1 MNPSF
6 RKRNKPINKNAKNLP
21 RLISLPSH
29 TDRTLINFRSQ
40 LPHKN
45 IQSKDPITIL
55 QLETP
60 KIDI

>member
-1 MNPSF
+1 MPKIYHVLSYPS
-6 RKRNKPINKNAKNLP
+6 R
-21 RLISLPSH
+21 
-29 TDRTLINFRSQ
+29 TDGTLINFRSQ

>member
-1 MNPSF
+1 MPKIYHVLSY
-6 RKRNKPINKNAKNLP
+6 
-21 RLISLPSH
+21 PSH
-29 TDRTLINFRSQ
+29 TDGTLINFRSQ

-45 IQSKDPITIL
+45 IQSKGPITIL

>member
-1 MNPSF
+1 MPKIYHVS
-6 RKRNKPINKNAKNLP
+6 
-21 RLISLPSH
+21 SH
-29 TDRTLINFRSQ
+29 TDGTLINFRSQ